1 MVVIVIAAEI
11 LAEICDMSLKSLLT
25 YLLKE
30 SLDEVAKSI
39 GDAQAAG
46 FAIYKDDEN
55 IIIFEPKAFFDTM
68 ESMHGENALT
78 NNVNE
83 FKQEI
88 EKYTSLFPQYLPNYK
103 AGSWEDELNLFLFY
117 LDKFQKTNE
126 PKYAAT
132 ANNIAGNIQNQYW
145 QLYSARAKTLR
156 GKTKERYEL
165 NKEKQSFDKLL
176 NRVRDTIE
184 LKANPNVSKSINSAL
199 FDCIRGYIQYSP
211 SDDCTSGPET
221 YQVDKSAANKG
232 WGPLTYDITMSVIHP
247 AYLIADRSS
256 NSSDADKVW
265 TYYLNNRPDVH
276 KELIEEII
284 TGDCNLPT
292 SSNEAVNAKLKRA
305 QSLINQS
312 KEEVNPSFEPIED
325 GDEEPEIEID
335 HERLADVIEEMKKL
349 LANVPQAWRFQIA
362 NPINISAM
370 DNNYKLFKNKVKS
383 VYGQPLSFYDF
394 HNAGSNFFD
403 VNYSPGD

>member
-1 MVVIVIAAEI
+1 
-11 LAEICDMSLKSLLT
+11 MSLPKLLK

-46 FAIYKDDEN
+46 FAIFRDNEN
-55 IIIFEPKAFFDTM
+55 IIIFEPKAFFDMM
-68 ESMHGENALT
+68 ESMNGENALT

-83 FKQEI
+83 LKQEM
-88 EKYTSLFPQYLPNYK
+88 EKYTSLFPQYLPKYK
-103 AGSWEDELNLFLFY
+103 AGSWENELNLFLSY
-117 LDKFQKTNE
+117 LDKFQKTND
-126 PKYAAT
+126 PKAAIS
-132 ANNIAGNIQNQYW
+132 ANNIVGNIQNQYW

-184 LKANPNVSKSINSAL
+184 LKANPNVSKRILLINRAL
-199 FDCIRGYIQYSP
+199 IDCIRGYIKYNLSN
-211 SDDCTSGPET
+211 DCTSGPET
-221 YQVDKSAANKG
+221 YQVDKSAAKKG

-247 AYLIADRSS
+247 AYLIADRGS

-276 KELIEEII
+276 KEFMEEII
-284 TGDCNLPT
+284 TGDCDLPT
-292 SSNEAVNAKLKRA
+292 SPNEAVKSKLKRA
-305 QSLINQS
+305 QRLIDQS
-312 KEEVNPSFEPIED
+312 KDEVKPSYEDEDQEP
-325 GDEEPEIEID
+325 PELD
-335 HERLADVIEEMKKL
+335 HERLADVIEEMKKI

-362 NPINISAM
+362 TPINISTM
-370 DNNYKLFKNKVKS
+370 DNNYKLFIDKVKS

-394 HNAGSNFFD
+394 QDAGNMFFD

>member
-1 MVVIVIAAEI
+1 MREQGLYSCSFLFIGMKT
-11 LAEICDMSLKSLLT
+11 LMSLPNLLQ

-78 NNVNE
+78 NNANE

-184 LKANPNVSKSINSAL
+184 LKANPNVSKSINRAL

-276 KELIEEII
+276 KELMEEII

-312 KEEVNPSFEPIED
+312 KEEVKPSYEDEDQEP
-325 GDEEPEIEID
+325 PELD

-370 DNNYKLFKNKVKS
+370 DNNYKLFKDKVKS